1 MLNYKKDQMN
11 RVMMLMVLDLM
22 MFAASYYI
30 SYLLRFNFIIP
41 SGMFW
46 GISKLLVGAI
56 MIKLMVFMVAGMY
69 KTLWRY
75 ASIEE
80 MLQVVIAVF
89 IANAFANISLG
100 IMGADL
106 PNSVLVLTMMF
117 DFILAGGV
125 RLSYRLARRL
135 KKKHAGADCPKDEQV
150 LIFGAGQAGIK
161 MVKDLMIN
169 AKTKRYNIVGFLDDD
184 PLKEGKKVK
193 GIPVL
198 GNRYAFDKVV
208 KQYNISQIIIA
219 CPGCHSHVIKEVAEL
234 AGATQLPVK
243 ILPGFDE
250 LLNYDV
256 NVSRL
261 RDLQIE
267 DLLNRDE
274 VELDKE
280 QISAF
285 IKGKRVMI
293 TGGGGSIGSEL
304 CRQIIR
310 FKPREMIVLDI
321 YENSLYHLELELAEY
336 LEKEKIYGT
345 TVDLEIASIRDKKRI
360 NQVFELYRPQ
370 VVFHAAAHKHVPLME
385 KTPKEAVK
393 NNVFGTKNLLDASV
407 KYRVEKFVQIST
419 DKAVKPTNVMGA
431 TKRVCEILVQM
442 YNHAYK
448 TDFVAVRF
456 GNVLGSNGSVIPIF
470 KNQIAS
476 GGPITVTHKDITRY
490 FMTIPEATQLVLQA
504 GSIAKGGEI
513 FVLNMGDSVKIVEL
527 AEKMIRLSG
536 LRPYIDIPIIFTGL
550 RPGEKLYEELSYNL
564 KTFDPTIHA
573 DIFVE
578 NLWAVEKSWMER
590 EIEQLKMAA
599 EIGSDEDVINRLKSI
614 VPDYLPNRV
623 ILPFEIEIEKVK
635 EGIHDD
641 RYTRTLVAG
650 SG

>member
-1 MLNYKKDQMN
+1 MFNCKKDQVN
-11 RVMMLMVLDLM
+11 RIVLLMVLDLIV
-22 MFAASYYI
+22 FSASYYI
-30 SYLLRFNFIIP
+30 SYLLRFNFSIP
-41 SGMFW
+41 PGVFW
-46 GISKLLVGAI
+46 GIGKLLAGAI
-56 MIKLMVFMVAGMY
+56 MVKLMVFMVTGMY
-69 KTLWRY
+69 RTLWRY

-80 MLQVVIAVF
+80 MLQVAIAVVIGNA
-89 IANAFANISLG
+89 IANIGLGLAN
-100 IMGADL
+100 ANL
-106 PNSVLVLTMMF
+106 PNSVLVLNIMF
-117 DFILAGGV
+117 DFILAGSI
-125 RLSYRLARRL
+125 RLSYRLARLL
-135 KKKHAGADCPKDEQV
+135 KKKHSGTNCHKDERV

-161 MVKDLMIN
+161 IVKDLMIN

-184 PLKEGKKVK
+184 PFKEGRRIK

-198 GNRYAFDKVV
+198 GNRDCFIKVV
-208 KQYNISQIIIA
+208 GQYQITQIIIA
-219 CPGCHSHVIKEVAEL
+219 CPGCHSQVIKEVAKL
-234 AGATQLPVK
+234 AGATQVPVK

-274 VELDKE
+274 IQLDKE

-285 IKGKRVMI
+285 LKGKRIMI

-304 CRQIIR
+304 CRQIVR
-310 FKPREMIVLDI
+310 FKPREMIIVDI
-321 YENSLYHLELELAEY
+321 YENSLYHLELELEEY

-360 NQVFELYRPQ
+360 DEVFDFYRPQ

-393 NNVFGTKNLLDASV
+393 NNIFGTRNLIEASV

-431 TKRVCEILVQM
+431 TKRVCEMLVQT
-442 YNHAYK
+442 YNHNYK

-470 KNQIAS
+470 KNQIAN
-476 GGPITVTHKDITRY
+476 GGPITVTHKDITRF

-513 FVLNMGDSVKIVEL
+513 FVLNMGESVKIVDL

-536 LRPYIDIPIIFTGL
+536 LRPYTDIPIVFSGL

-564 KTFDPTIHA
+564 KTFDPTIHT

-578 NLWAVEKSWMER
+578 NLWPVEKTWLEGVLSH
-590 EIEQLKMAA
+590 LLAA
-599 EIGSDEDVINRLKSI
+599 TEFGSDEDIIRQLKII
-614 VPDYLPNRV
+614 VPDYQPNRD
-623 ILPFEIEIEKVK
+623 LPVEIEKVK

-641 RYTRTLVAG
+641 RYTRTLIAG

>member
-1 MLNYKKDQMN
+1 MINYKKDQMN
-11 RVMMLMVLDLM
+11 RVIILMVLDFII
-22 MFAASYYI
+22 FAASYYI

-41 SGMFW
+41 TGMFW
-46 GISKLLVGAI
+46 NTSKLLVWAI
-56 MIKLMVFMVAGMY
+56 MVKLIVFMVTGMY

-89 IANAFANISLG
+89 IGNVIANIGLALA
-100 IMGADL
+100 GANL
-106 PNSVLVLTMMF
+106 PNSVIVLNTMF
-117 DFILAGGV
+117 DFILVGGV

-135 KKKHAGADCPKDEQV
+135 KKKHMGTGCIKDERV

-161 MVKDLMIN
+161 IVKDLMIN
-169 AKTKRYNIVGFLDDD
+169 TKTKRYKIVGFLDDD
-184 PLKEGKKVK
+184 PLKEGKRIK

-198 GNRYAFDKVV
+198 GNRYSFLKVV
-208 KQYNISQIIIA
+208 KQNNITQIIIA
-219 CPGCHSHVIKEVAEL
+219 CPGCHSNIIKEVAEL
-234 AGATQLPVK
+234 AGATQVPVK
-243 ILPGFDE
+243 TLPSFDE

-256 NVSRL
+256 NVSQL

-274 VELDKE
+274 IQLDKE
-280 QISAF
+280 QISVF

-310 FKPREMIVLDI
+310 FKPRELIVVDI
-321 YENSLYHLELELAEY
+321 YENSLYHLELELEEY

-360 NQVFELYRPQ
+360 NDLFDIYRPQ

-513 FVLNMGDSVKIVEL
+513 FVLNMGESVKIVEL

-536 LRPYIDIPIIFTGL
+536 LKPYIDIPIVFTGL

-578 NLWAVEKSWMER
+578 NLWTVEKTWMER
-590 EIEQLKMAA
+590 EMDQLRSVA
-599 EIGSDEDVINRLKSI
+599 EIGTDEDVINRLKII
-614 VPDYLPNRV
+614 VPDYVPNRV
-623 ILPFEIEIEKVK
+623 MIPLK
-635 EGIHDD
+635 
-641 RYTRTLVAG
+641 
-650 SG
+650 